1 MGPVSGSTVRR
12 VFLRVVLGALLV
24 AGLVIGGTA
33 VRVWQVARLDDRSP
47 VDVAI
52 VLGAAQYDGR
62 PSDALEARLQ
72 HAKTLYDDGVVKY
85 VLTVGGRQPG
95 DHYTEA
101 ESGQMW
107 LADNGVPQD
116 RIISVGTG
124 SDTLE
129 SLRAVAPVYRNHGWS
144 SAVLVS
150 DPWHSFR
157 AQIMARDSGIDANV
171 SPTHT
176 GPMVRT
182 RETQL
187 SQIVRETGALLFY
200 RLSRAPADEFGASAS

>member
-1 MGPVSGSTVRR
+1 
-12 VFLRVVLGALLV
+12 
-24 AGLVIGGTA
+24 
-33 VRVWQVARLDDRSP
+33 
-47 VDVAI
+47 
-52 VLGAAQYDGR
+52 
-62 PSDALEARLQ
+62 
-72 HAKTLYDDGVVKY
+72 
-85 VLTVGGRQPG
+85 
-95 DHYTEA
+95 
-101 ESGQMW
+101 MW

-157 AQIMARDSGIDANV
+157 AQTMARDSGIDANV

-182 RETQL
+182 RETQF

>member
-1 MGPVSGSTVRR
+1 MERVTGSTVRR
-12 VFLRVVLGALLV
+12 WLVRLVLGVLVV

-33 VRVWQVARLDDRSP
+33 VRVWQVARLDDRTP

-52 VLGAAQYDGR
+52 VLGAAQYDGT
-62 PSDALEARLQ
+62 PSDALEARLE

-95 DHYTEA
+95 DNYTEA
-101 ESGQMW
+101 QSGEMW
-107 LADNGVPQD
+107 LAQNGIPQD
-116 RIISVGTG
+116 RIVAVGAG

-129 SLRAVAPVYRNHGWS
+129 SLRAVAPIYRDHGWT

-157 AQIMARDSGIDANV
+157 AQTMAVDSGIQANV

-176 GPMVRT
+176 GPMVQT
-182 RETQL
+182 RETQF

-200 RLSRAPADEFGASAS
+200 RLSKAPADEVGASLS

>member
-1 MGPVSGSTVRR
+1 MGCVTGSTVRR
-12 VFLRVVLGALLV
+12 WLPRVVLGVLVV

-33 VRVWQVARLDDRSP
+33 VRVWEVARLDDRTP

-52 VLGAAQYDGR
+52 VLGAAQYDGT

-72 HAKTLYDDGVVKY
+72 HAKTLFDDGVVKY

-95 DHYTEA
+95 DNYTEA
-101 ESGQMW
+101 QSGEMW
-107 LADNGVPQD
+107 LAQNGIPQD
-116 RIISVGTG
+116 RIVAVGTG

-129 SLRAVAPVYRNHGWS
+129 SLRAVAPIYHDHGWT

-157 AQIMARDSGIDANV
+157 ARTMAHDTGIQASV

-176 GPMVRT
+176 GPMVQT
-182 RETQL
+182 RETQF

-200 RLSRAPADEFGASAS
+200 RLSKAPADEVGASLS